1 MMWNSILDVAGWGLF
16 YLVLIFFVRWIG
28 IEREF
33 FASQDPE
40 RWEPEPPSESSPA
53 DAQVPKPGVR
63 LPFISSLGRPA

>member
-1 MMWNSILDVAGWGLF
+1 MWNSILDVAGWGLF
-16 YLVLIFFVRWIG
+16 YVLLIFFVRWIG

-40 RWEPEPPSESSPA
+40 GWEPKPPSEESPA
-53 DAQVPKPGVR
+53 GVQAPKPVVR